1 MAKKED
7 PEELQR
13 QKEDIENL
21 LSSLETAFSEG
32 SITQEHYNEVKQK
45 NTAKLDEIKKK
56 LPSQPKKQ
64 EPYETEPATGGKAPE
79 GRKASVDAF
88 RPETTEPSD
97 KEKNPKKQEQQKEPA
112 KEPSKDAP
120 KEEDKKG
127 MLDAIAERLKG
138 QKDEDTERVKE
149 KIIMEL
155 SPKMDKMNVRIVK
168 LKAFVDALKEEK
180 GGDREAIQ
188 RITEEV
194 GEARSM
200 TTNMEGRMSEIE
212 MKLEDVSETIT
223 DLKPQRFAKELQ
235 KKEEEIKMHEARLE
249 KLDDMNSTIL
259 KRVNQIQIILE
270 KLGNIESIADMTKD
284 ISKKLVSIDD
294 REKKITRLADKID
307 SMFVEINKRLEEFM
321 FYKAKQDSLDDL
333 TKETMKSI
341 DELTTK
347 LTRYAEK
354 DDMELLRDTLEN
366 KINTMAKESAVQVPT
381 ATVQVQQD
389 RSEIEALM
397 KLLEEQ
403 YKKGQMS
410 KKDYEKAREAN
421 MKKLKEMGDQ
431 KPPQSPSP
439 PTPTY
444 SEPAAPMEP
453 EVPEEAPE
461 PDLLPEVTQFHTSSV
476 QTTVPEKPEKPEP
489 VQEPTKIT
497 KEKPEKKEPTIV
509 KVAKSET
516 KEPITVPSK
525 PEPAKEKPADGG
537 KASQEKEVG
546 KIRLP
551 AIDAFKPIDKKKKML
566 SDLEDSFRKGL
577 ISQKAYEATQK
588 IIMSKRMI

>member
-45 NTAKLDEIKKK
+45 NLAKLEEIKKK

-64 EPYETEPATGGKAPE
+64 EPPQEAESAQSPEEPAGKE
-79 GRKASVDAF
+79 QK
-88 RPETTEPSD
+88 
-97 KEKNPKKQEQQKEPA
+97 KPKKQEQQKEAPA
-112 KEPSKDAP
+112 ESPTVKESPKDAL
-120 KEEDKKG
+120 KEGDKKG
-127 MLDAIAERLKG
+127 MLDTLSERLKG
-138 QKDEDTERVKE
+138 QKDEDAERVKD
-149 KIIMEL
+149 KIVMEL
-155 SPKMDKMNVRIVK
+155 SPKMDKMNVKIVK

-194 GEARSM
+194 GEARSI
-200 TTNMEGRMSEIE
+200 TSNMEGRMSEIE
-212 MKLEDVSETIT
+212 MKLEDVSETIA

-235 KKEEEIKMHEARLE
+235 KKEEEIKMHEARLD

-294 REKKITRLADKID
+294 KEKKITRLADKID
-307 SMFVEINKRLEEFM
+307 SMFVELNKRLEEFM

-333 TKETMKSI
+333 MKETLKSI

-354 DDMELLRDTLEN
+354 DDLELLRDTLEN
-366 KINTMAKESAVQVPT
+366 KINTISKESAVQAPS
-381 ATVQVQQD
+381 AALQVQQD
-389 RSEIEALM
+389 RSGIEALM

-403 YKKGQMS
+403 YKKGQIS
-410 KKDYEKAREAN
+410 KKDYEKARDAN

-431 KPPQSPSP
+431 KPQQSPP
-439 PTPTY
+439 PAPISAEPETPADAQAQ
-444 SEPAAPMEP
+444 E
-453 EVPEEAPE
+453 EVPET
-461 PDLLPEVTQFHTSSV
+461 LPETKTESQIASLQPAPS
-476 QTTVPEKPEKPEP
+476 EEKKPEQ
-489 VQEPTKIT
+489 VQETTKPA
-497 KEKPEKKEPTIV
+497 KEKKEPVVV
-509 KVAKSET
+509 KEEKLVSRPET
-516 KEPITVPSK
+516 
-525 PEPAKEKPADGG
+525 AREKP
-537 KASQEKEVG
+537 V
-546 KIRLP
+546 
-551 AIDAFKPIDKKKKML
+551 DKKKKML

-577 ISQKAYEATQK
+577 ISQKAYEATQR
-588 IIMSKRMI
+588 IIMSKKMI